1 MALTGQTADRTWPA
15 AAAAGLA
22 AIALCALALTL
33 SACGSTA
40 SVQDSD
46 ARFDVPAVAPASS
59 SASAAHRL
67 AATVRAAQRAYN
79 RETKGSK
86 LRRETER
93 IAHDA
98 VLLRALARG
107 DVAGA
112 GAEANVQLMSRAN
125 HFDHVTRVSVVRG
138 RRVLLNATLNSDGA
152 FVVAPASREL
162 QLRGRRLGTLLV
174 SIQDVTGFVKLV
186 HRRTLA
192 AVVARGASGQV
203 RTSLPSAAQVRL
215 PSSGEVGIA
224 GRSYLVRS
232 FSELGWGGEALTVW
246 VLKPR

>member
-1 MALTGQTADRTWPA
+1 MALIGKTAGRAWLA
-15 AAAAGLA
+15 AATAGLA
-22 AIALCALALTL
+22 AVALCALALTL
-33 SACGSTA
+33 GACGSTA
-40 SVQDSD
+40 TVQDSD
-46 ARFDVPAVAPASS
+46 ARFDVAAAAPAAS
-59 SASAAHRL
+59 SATSAHRL

-86 LRRETER
+86 LHRETER

-98 VLLRALARG
+98 VLLSALARG

-112 GAEANVQLMSRAN
+112 QAEANGQLLSPAN
-125 HFDHVTRVSVVRG
+125 HLDHVTRVSVVRG
-138 RRVLLNATLNSDGA
+138 QRVLLNATLNSDGA
-152 FVVAPASREL
+152 FVVAPASRAL

-203 RTSLPSAAQVRL
+203 RTSMPSAAQVRL
-215 PSSGEVGIA
+215 PGSGEAGIA
-224 GRSYLVRS
+224 GRNYLVRS